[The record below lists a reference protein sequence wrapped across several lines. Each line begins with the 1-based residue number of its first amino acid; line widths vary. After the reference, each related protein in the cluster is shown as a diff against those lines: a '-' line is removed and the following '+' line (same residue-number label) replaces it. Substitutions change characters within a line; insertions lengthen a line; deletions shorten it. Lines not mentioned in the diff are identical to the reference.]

1 MARVPSE
8 RHKHPTTMFDQIL
21 DQLKSQ
27 VGPQLMQKAGLNQQQ
42 TDGSINAAADS
53 VKEVLGGGDGFG
65 LDDVLNLFS
74 SAKNNANAD
83 NLLSNISN
91 TFQGKLTGNVGL
103 NASQASGVGA
113 IVMPLLTQ
121 LLSDKIGGNAGN
133 LQSLLGNLGG
143 GGIADMAKGF
153 LGKLFK

>member
-1 MARVPSE
+1 
-8 RHKHPTTMFDQIL
+8 MFDQIL

-74 SAKNNANAD
+74 NAKNNANAD
-83 NLLSNISN
+83 NLLSNIGS
-91 TFQGKLTGNVGL
+91 TFQGKLANNVGL

-143 GGIADMAKGF
+143 GGIGDMAKGF

>member
-1 MARVPSE
+1 
-8 RHKHPTTMFDQIL
+8 MFDQFL
-21 DQLKSQ
+21 DQLRSQ
-27 VGPQLMQKAGLNQQQ
+27 VGPQLMQKAGLDQQQ

-74 SAKNNANAD
+74 NAKNTSNAD
-83 NLLSNISN
+83 NLLSNIGN
-91 TFQGKLTGNVGL
+91 VFQGKLTGDVGL

-113 IVMPLLTQ
+113 IVMPLLTK

-143 GGIADMAKGF
+143 GGIAGMAKGL
-153 LGKLFK
+153 LGNLFK

>member
-1 MARVPSE
+1 
-8 RHKHPTTMFDQIL
+8 MFDQIL
-21 DQLKSQ
+21 NQLKNQ
-27 VGPQLMQKAGLNQQQ
+27 VGPQLMQKAGLNEEQ
-42 TDGSINAAADS
+42 THGSINAAADS
-53 VKEVLGGGDGFG
+53 VKEVIGGGDGFG

-74 SAKNNANAD
+74 SAKNNTNAD
-83 NLLSNISN
+83 GIMNNISSV
-91 TFQGKLTGNVGL
+91 FQGKLTSNVGL
-103 NASQASGVGA
+103 DAGKASGVVGM
-113 IVMPLLTQ
+113 VMPLLTQ